1 MKTLHGVY
9 AYPIPETITKGIDG
23 CILDAISED
32 PKVYCSYANKD
43 DINLLVIRQGIVNDL
58 LNYYPN
64 VRWLHLLN
72 AGYEKVNLELL
83 RQRGI
88 LFTNAR
94 SVYCGTIAEDVIA
107 KILFLA
113 RNYMHHFRDQAQHFW
128 PNDEQLPNSNLDLN
142 GRVLGILGA
151 GAIGHEIATRA
162 RIFGL
167 VVRGYDPYISQRDGF
182 EVIYQG
188 ESGLKQLMHESDFV
202 ITSLPVTPETT
213 DIINDVTLGYMKPS
227 AYLINVAR
235 GAIVDE
241 YALVHALN
249 CRQIAGAALDV
260 TKTEP
265 LPADSP
271 LWTAE
276 NLLLTP
282 HRAAY
287 GDQMTSKMCALIE
300 RNIRHYLSDEPLED
314 RIL

>member
-1 MKTLHGVY
+1 
-9 AYPIPETITKGIDG
+9 
-23 CILDAISED
+23 
-32 PKVYCSYANKD
+32 
-43 DINLLVIRQGIVNDL
+43 
-58 LNYYPN
+58 
-64 VRWLHLLN
+64 
-72 AGYEKVNLELL
+72 
-83 RQRGI
+83 
-88 LFTNAR
+88 
-94 SVYCGTIAEDVIA
+94 
-107 KILFLA
+107 
-113 RNYMHHFRDQAQHFW
+113 
-128 PNDEQLPNSNLDLN
+128 
-142 GRVLGILGA
+142 
-151 GAIGHEIATRA
+151 
-162 RIFGL
+162 
-167 VVRGYDPYISQRDGF
+167 
-182 EVIYQG
+182 
-188 ESGLKQLMHESDFV
+188 
-202 ITSLPVTPETT
+202 
-213 DIINDVTLGYMKPS
+213 MKPS